1 LDLKPNGGGW
11 TRRLAQWA
19 GALRVVTLLPLRRQL
34 ALLATALAALLAI
47 ALWLAWSEYRQAHL
61 GDDHLLAAAELRT
74 LSQRLA
80 KSALRSLRGDPESFP
95 QVQASRD
102 GFAAGL
108 ARLNKDG
115 GASAAVQALE
125 AQWRET
131 ERQATVL
138 LREQRILTALAA
150 AARNLER
157 ANPQLLERAERVQ
170 NLKLAH
176 GAPAAES
183 AAASRLALL
192 TQRMALGAQRL
203 LAADQVEPEVEFLL
217 GKDVNEFRGTL
228 ARLRAGARED
238 ERAALG
244 ELAESFGQYQD
255 ALVAVLGTRVRL
267 AAAKDAAFAIH
278 AGSERLLE
286 TIDRVVADF
295 RNAPAPGDR
304 SVGLATVSAALVAA
318 LLLVGLFMVIDE
330 RRQRESIARR
340 HAVMRRH
347 HERDLEAV
355 ELLRHEV
362 EALAAGDLTA
372 RVSVSSEITY
382 PAAAALNDALD
393 AVRALVARVAIAAER
408 VGGAASSA
416 QSAADGLL
424 ESAQRQSERI
434 KDASARALGMA
445 RAVNELSTR
454 ANQSAELTR
463 ASLTAATQGRQAVLA
478 ALAVVEDMGRRVRA
492 ATETV
497 DKVRGASPEMART
510 AKLLAQVGAQ
520 AEALGG
526 SASGRTL
533 AELAGLLERLSAQ
546 IGEVS
551 ASTQSQG
558 ASASAIAS
566 GVREMLSGAEQA
578 ATAATRAA
586 AAVEE
591 VAGLLRELRDALASL
606 RY

>member
-1 LDLKPNGGGW
+1 LDLKPHGAGW

-34 ALLATALAALLAI
+34 ALLASVLAALLAI
-47 ALWLAWSEYRQAHL
+47 ALWLAWSEYRLAHL

-108 ARLNKDG
+108 ARLGKDG
-115 GASAAVQALE
+115 RASAVVQALE
-125 AQWRET
+125 AQWQDT
-131 ERQATVL
+131 ERQATIL
-138 LREQRILTALAA
+138 LREQRMLTALAA

-157 ANPQLLERAERVQ
+157 GNPLLLERAERVL
-170 NLKLAH
+170 NLKLAR

-203 LAADQVEPEVEFLL
+203 LAADHVEPEVEFLL

-228 ARLRAGARED
+228 ARLRVGARED

-255 ALVAVLGTRVRL
+255 AVVAVLGTRMRL

-286 TIDRVVADF
+286 AIDRVVAAYRDE
-295 RNAPAPGDR
+295 PAPSDR

-318 LLLVGLFMVIDE
+318 LLLVGLFTLIDE

-340 HAVMRRH
+340 HAVLRRH

-355 ELLRHEV
+355 ELLRREV
-362 EALAAGDLTA
+362 EGLAAGDLTT

-382 PAAAALNDALD
+382 PAAASLNDALD
-393 AVRALVARVAIAAER
+393 ALRALVTRVAVAAER

-424 ESAQRQSERI
+424 DSARRQSERI
-434 KDASARALGMA
+434 KGASARALGMA

-454 ANQSAELTR
+454 ANKSTELMR
-463 ASLTAATQGRQAVLA
+463 ASLKAATQGRQAVLA
-478 ALAVVEDMGRRVRA
+478 ALAVVEDMGQRVRA
-492 ATETV
+492 ATQTV
-497 DKVRGASPEMART
+497 DKVRGASPEMARA
-510 AKLLAQVGAQ
+510 AKLLSQVAAQ

-533 AELAGLLERLSAQ
+533 AELAGFLERLSTQ
-546 IGEVS
+546 IAEMS
-551 ASTQSQG
+551 ASTQAQG
-558 ASASAIAS
+558 AAASAIAS

-578 ATAATRAA
+578 AEAATRAA
-586 AAVEE
+586 ASVEE
-591 VAGLLRELRDALASL
+591 VAGLLRELGDALASL

>member
-1 LDLKPNGGGW
+1 
-11 TRRLAQWA
+11 
-19 GALRVVTLLPLRRQL
+19 
-34 ALLATALAALLAI
+34 
-47 ALWLAWSEYRQAHL
+47 
-61 GDDHLLAAAELRT
+61 
-74 LSQRLA
+74 
-80 KSALRSLRGDPESFP
+80 
-95 QVQASRD
+95 
-102 GFAAGL
+102 
-108 ARLNKDG
+108 
-115 GASAAVQALE
+115 
-125 AQWRET
+125 
-131 ERQATVL
+131 
-138 LREQRILTALAA
+138 
-150 AARNLER
+150 
-157 ANPQLLERAERVQ
+157 
-170 NLKLAH
+170 
-176 GAPAAES
+176 
-183 AAASRLALL
+183 
-192 TQRMALGAQRL
+192 
-203 LAADQVEPEVEFLL
+203 
-217 GKDVNEFRGTL
+217 
-228 ARLRAGARED
+228 
-238 ERAALG
+238 
-244 ELAESFGQYQD
+244 
-255 ALVAVLGTRVRL
+255 VRL

-278 AGSERLLE
+278 TGSERLLE

-295 RNAPAPGDR
+295 RDAPAPGDR
-304 SVGLATVSAALVAA
+304 RVGLATVSASLVAA
-318 LLLVGLFMVIDE
+318 LLLVGLFMLIDE

-362 EALAAGDLTA
+362 EGLAAGDLTA

-393 AVRALVARVAIAAER
+393 AVRALVARVAVAAER

-510 AKLLAQVGAQ
+510 AKLLSQVAAQ

-533 AELAGLLERLSAQ
+533 AELAGLLERLSTQ

-551 ASTQSQG
+551 TSTQSQG

-566 GVREMLSGAEQA
+566 GVREMLAGAEQA